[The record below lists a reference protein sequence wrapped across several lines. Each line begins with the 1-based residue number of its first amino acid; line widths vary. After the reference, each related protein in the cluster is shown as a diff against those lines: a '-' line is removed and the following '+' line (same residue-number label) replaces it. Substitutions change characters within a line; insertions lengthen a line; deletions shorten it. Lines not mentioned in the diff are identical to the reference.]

1 MEVFMRYFL
10 SVLLTI
16 AFFMLSAQEPQLV
29 PIAPKPVKKAKRR
42 KRKILLMII
51 RSFTKNI

>member
-1 MEVFMRYFL
+1 MRYFF

-29 PIAPKPVKKAKRR
+29 PIAPKPVKKAK
-42 KRKILLMII
+42 KKKKKK
-51 RSFTKNI
+51 KNMNYKGMLFNKSRL